1 MAATIA
7 LRPVDA
13 FGGLQDAAGQT
24 VQRALIHAD
33 AIVSDF
39 NTHHALPFASAQP
52 DEAAVLLLADAMF
65 DRVLDDRLHGQGGK
79 PEIRGVDVI
88 HHGEFVAEPHLFQRD
103 VPFDMLQFHC
113 ERDRFRSGHGVRI
126 VAHVCGEQAERLFGF
141 VHIRVAHGLPSS
153 LSFWATCAW
162 TVIEEERSRPIII
175 VNCFF
180 IQLNGLRHIHIV
192 FLRRYI

>member
-65 DRVLDDRLHGQGGK
+65 DRVLDDRLHGQGRK

-88 HHGEFVAEPHLFQRD
+88 HHGEFIAEPHLFQRD

-113 ERDRFRSGHGVRI
+113 ERNRFRSGHGVRI

-141 VHIRVAHGLPSS
+141 VHIRVAHGLDGGKYVADEMRID
-153 LSFWATCAW
+153 LTDHDLHACGMLQRFELFVVCQ
-162 TVIEEERSRPIII
+162 
-175 VNCFF
+175 
-180 IQLNGLRHIHIV
+180 QLAEVAAGFV
-192 FLRRYI
+192 P